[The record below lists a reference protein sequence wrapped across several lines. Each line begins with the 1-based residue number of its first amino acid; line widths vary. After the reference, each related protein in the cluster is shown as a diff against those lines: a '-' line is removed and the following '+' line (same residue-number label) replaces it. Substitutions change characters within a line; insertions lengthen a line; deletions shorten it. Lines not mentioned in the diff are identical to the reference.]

1 MKKKPMSTGRVV
13 VVSFLVDLLDVVTN
27 LIVAL
32 LTGSAVVFAEM
43 AQGMA
48 DSIGSFLLVIGHRR
62 SNRPR
67 DEAHPLGYGRE
78 VFFWA
83 LLSSMIMLFLGSG
96 LSLFRGF
103 QQLTRAQPLDR
114 PLLALAV
121 MVLSVVTNGFA
132 LSQSVRKLRPE
143 GSSLLAAFRRS
154 SQQLV
159 KTALLRD
166 MLGTLSAVV
175 GLVALGFYVV
185 AGSVLFDAV
194 GAMLIGVLMCAFA
207 VLLIA
212 EARGYIA
219 GQAAP
224 GHVRRQILAAAL
236 SIDGVEAVNELAAV
250 VAGSEAIDVELDLDL
265 VDRLT
270 TPQVEAVL
278 DAVEA
283 EIGRQVPSVRTVRVD
298 LNPARRPEADRDLPR
313 G

>member
-1 MKKKPMSTGRVV
+1 MPKKPISTGRVV
-13 VVSFLVDLLDVVTN
+13 VVSFVVDLLDIVTN
-27 LIVAL
+27 LIVAV

-48 DSIGSFLLVIGHRR
+48 DSIGSFLLVIGYRR
-62 SNRPR
+62 SRRPR
-67 DEAHPLGYGRE
+67 DEAHPLGYARE

-121 MVLSVVTNGFA
+121 MVLSVMTNGYA

-143 GSSLLAAFRRS
+143 GSSLVEAFRS
-154 SQQLV
+154 SSRQLV

-166 MLGTLSAVV
+166 VLGTLSAVV
-175 GLVALGFYVV
+175 GLIALGLYMVV
-185 AGSVLFDAV
+185 GSVVFDAI
-194 GAMLIGVLMCAFA
+194 GAMLIGALMCAFA

-212 EARGYIA
+212 EARSYIA
-219 GQAAP
+219 GQAVP
-224 GHVRRQILAAAL
+224 NHVRRQILNAAL
-236 SIDGVEAVNELAAV
+236 SVDGVEAVNELAAV
-250 VAGSEAIDVELDLDL
+250 VAGSEEIDVELDLDL

-278 DAVEA
+278 DAVEG
-283 EIGRQVPSVRTVRVD
+283 EIRRRVPNVRTVRVD
-298 LNPARRPEADRDLPR
+298 LNPARPPR
-313 G
+313 LGRGAAGE